1 MKNSPASRAVCAAIG
16 FYRRF
21 VSPLS
26 GPKCKFYPS
35 CSMYAV
41 IAVRRFGA
49 CRGLVLA
56 AFRLLRCNP
65 WSDGG
70 IDDVP
75 RRFSLFYRFRWSKAY
90 EEPTLQPIV
99 TMENQMHPTERS
111 IA

>member
-1 MKNSPASRAVCAAIG
+1 MKSSLASRAACFAIS

-35 CSMYAV
+35 CSMYAL

-49 CRGLVLA
+49 FRGLLLAVL
-56 AFRLLRCNP
+56 RLLRCNP

-75 RRFSLFYRFRWSKAY
+75 RKFSLFYRFRRSKAH
-90 EEPTLQPIV
+90 EEPTLRPVIS
-99 TMENQMHPTERS
+99 MENQMQPTERS
-111 IA
+111 EA